1 MFCPQCA
8 TESAPDL
15 KFCRTCG
22 ANLRVIGK
30 AVTLSEAIARS
41 DSVPAKVKDLVKSLK
56 IERVTDEV
64 ARAMEKMN
72 QEIATTADDHR
83 EWVRARTRDEVREQV
98 RHRRKEKTAEQRR
111 ESYLTRGFVTMFSG
125 IGLGAFLYFLGHN
138 VPLNLSPD
146 DINKIPFD
154 LYSLLHVLWLVG
166 LVPTLTGFGRILA
179 GLAIRR
185 DRQSEIGP
193 AEEQPRRI
201 GEPAEKTSY
210 VPPKISAVRP
220 DDEVTVFATR
230 QPPDSVTNR
239 TTNILER
246 QPQVRQ
252 TDEMR

>member
-41 DSVPAKVKDLVKSLK
+41 DSVPAKVKDLVKNLK
-56 IERVTDEV
+56 IEKVTDEV
-64 ARAMEKMN
+64 ARAMEKMK

-83 EWVRARTRDEVREQV
+83 EWVRARTRDEVRESM
-98 RHRRKEKTAEQRR
+98 RRRRKEKTAEQRR
-111 ESYLTRGFVTMFSG
+111 ERYLTRGFVTMFSG

-138 VPLNLSPD
+138 VVLNLSPD

-154 LYSLLHVLWLVG
+154 LYSLIRVLWLVG
-166 LVPTLTGFGRILA
+166 LVPTLSGFGRIMA
-179 GLAIRR
+179 GLSIRR
-185 DRQSEIGP
+185 NRESEMSTADEAP
-193 AEEQPRRI
+193 QRI
-201 GEPAEKTSY
+201 GEPAETAY
-210 VPPKISAVRP
+210 VPPPAFPGRT
-220 DDEVTVFATR
+220 DDEATVFAAR
-230 QPPDSVTNR
+230 QPPESVTDR
-239 TTNILER
+239 TTNILDH

-252 TDEMR
+252 TDEIN